1 MNPAL
6 PARRLVHPQYF
17 CLISD
22 SLEAISAA
30 DRIPRQKQMAS
41 FCNNLFF
48 SFRKWR
54 GFAWKVAMHPL
65 LRRLRVINHCKYCAT
80 PVTTAALLL
89 LRAGIERGKWG
100 AEKSVA
106 ASRYRGG
113 VSYHRDRAPLYRLC
127 RLAAWLWLALAFRG
141 AARGQRDAPRCG
153 ARARAR
159 AGQQIKRLRRAHG
172 RPASGSATRGV
183 GCGSGRASAQK
194 NTRGK
199 SIRFYLQRR

>member
-1 MNPAL
+1 M
-6 PARRLVHPQYF
+6 ARI
-17 CLISD
+17 CL
-22 SLEAISAA
+22 EGRNAPTA
-30 DRIPRQKQMAS
+30 
-41 FCNNLFF
+41 
-48 SFRKWR
+48 
-54 GFAWKVAMHPL
+54 
-65 LRRLRVINHCKYCAT
+65 
-80 PVTTAALLL
+80 TTAACDYPLQV
-89 LRAGIERGKWG
+89 LRYPCYYCCTATPPRGNRAWKMGCREIGRRIEVSRRRELSPRSG
-100 AEKSVA
+100 AA
-106 ASRYRGG
+106 LP
-113 VSYHRDRAPLYRLC
+113 PLPPRC
-127 RLAAWLWLALAFRG
+127 LALAFRG